1 MGLKARLWAA
11 LMKRA
16 RRWLMLSRVHV
27 REMQSEAV
35 PTELENGVSIRSA
48 TREDLIRAA
57 REMPKQL
64 DLEFVED
71 ALARGDICLAAFH
84 DETMVA
90 FIWRSFTRVP
100 HADGLWVEVEWPYRY
115 GYKAYTK
122 PEFRGQGLSGW
133 LARLGDAVCL
143 GKGFKY
149 GVGFVETHNYPS
161 IKADLRVGGRKV
173 GYAGYLKLFGKA
185 YPFRTLGVVPH
196 TFRFYH
202 PTD

>member
-1 MGLKARLWAA
+1 
-11 LMKRA
+11 
-16 RRWLMLSRVHV
+16 
-27 REMQSEAV
+27 MQSEAV
-35 PTELENGVSIRSA
+35 PNELENGVSIRMA
-48 TREDLIRAA
+48 TRDDLIRAA
-57 REMPKQL
+57 HEMPKQL
-64 DLEFVED
+64 GFRFLED

-122 PEFRGQGLSGW
+122 PDFRGQGLSGW
-133 LARLGDAVCL
+133 LSRLGDEVCL
-143 GKGFKY
+143 DKGFRY

-161 IKADLRVGGRKV
+161 IKADLRVGGRMV

-185 YPFRTLGVVPH
+185 YPFRTRGVVPH

-202 PTD
+202 PRA